1 MLLAAAPGAVA
12 NNGHR
17 NLDSLDAL
25 RELLTERQ
33 IEVLRLLSQGKPDK
47 SIARDLNIS
56 EGTVKIHLAAIFRA
70 LDVRNRVE
78 AVVASRKLAEL
89 EGRDPGA
96 GEKRGRKGGLAD
108 DFRRRCCSR
117 SAAKPVSPFRHVKRR
132 RGSPSRRRNE
142 AEI

>member
-1 MLLAAAPGAVA
+1 MLSAVRLVMSGGVYVPPMLLAAAPGAVA

-33 IEVLRLLSQGKPDK
+33 IEVLRLLSQGKPNK

-56 EGTVKIHLAAIFRA
+56 EGTVKIHLAANFRA
-70 LDVRNRVE
+70 QDVRNRGE

-89 EGRDPGA
+89 SGREPGA
-96 GEKRGRKGGLAD
+96 GEKRGRQGEDGREGSGGM
-108 DFRRRCCSR
+108 
-117 SAAKPVSPFRHVKRR
+117 
-132 RGSPSRRRNE
+132 GGE
-142 AEI
+142 

>member
-33 IEVLRLLSQGKPDK
+33 IEVLRLLSQGKPNK
-47 SIARDLNIS
+47 SIARALNIS
-56 EGTVKIHLAAIFRA
+56 EGAVKITLDAIFRA

-78 AVVASRKLAEL
+78 ADVAPRNMADTQ
-89 EGRDPGA
+89 GRDPGA
-96 GEKRGRKGGLAD
+96 GAQPGGKGRCGG
-108 DFRRRCCSR
+108 
-117 SAAKPVSPFRHVKRR
+117 
-132 RGSPSRRRNE
+132 G
-142 AEI
+142 

>member
-33 IEVLRLLSQGKPDK
+33 IEVLRLLSQGKPNK
-47 SIARDLNIS
+47 SIARALNIS

-78 AVVASRKLAEL
+78 AVVASRTPAQM
-89 EGRDPGA
+89 EGRAPGPGGGGGRGA
-96 GEKRGRKGGLAD
+96 PLSTGKRGGGAWGG
-108 DFRRRCCSR
+108 RR
-117 SAAKPVSPFRHVKRR
+117 V
-132 RGSPSRRRNE
+132 
-142 AEI
+142 